1 MILNGEQQLP
11 VSREQVWAA
20 LMNPEVLRLSIPGC
34 ESVTEVEPG
43 IYAVKVV
50 IEIGPVK
57 ARFNGKLRQ
66 LDMKAPETYTLAF
79 EGDGGVAGFAKGSA
93 VVTLEEGANKGTVL
107 KYEAKAEI
115 GGRLAQ
121 IGSRLI
127 DATSAKLTKQF
138 FERFSQQLLGPA
150 PAVAEPA
157 KVAAPAM
164 GTAVAAAGS
173 AVAATPAFV
182 PAPVYAQATPSK
194 SGVSIQMPAW
204 TWAFT
209 VLVIALLA
217 AYLGSR

>member
-11 VSREQVWAA
+11 VSREQVWSA

-34 ESVTEVEPG
+34 ESVTEEEPG
-43 IYAVKVV
+43 VYAVRVV

-93 VVTLEEGANKGTVL
+93 VVTLEEAANKGTVL

-138 FERFSQQLLGPA
+138 FERLSQQLLGPA
-150 PAVAEPA
+150 PAAVEPA
-157 KVAAPAM
+157 KVAAPATAPAM
-164 GTAVAAAGS
+164 GTAVAAA
-173 AVAATPAFV
+173 PAFV

>member
-57 ARFNGKLRQ
+57 ARFNGKLKQ
-66 LDMKAPETYTLAF
+66 LDMTAPETYTLAF

-93 VVTLEEGANKGTVL
+93 VVTLEAAANKGTLL

-138 FERFSQQLLGPA
+138 FERFSKQLLGPESVSTEQVKTGV
-150 PAVAEPA
+150 PAT
-157 KVAAPAM
+157 
-164 GTAVAAAGS
+164 GAAAGS
-173 AVAATPAFV
+173 ALTGAPVFV
-182 PAPVYAQATPSK
+182 PAPVYADATPAK

-204 TWAFT
+204 TWAFS

>member
-11 VSREQVWAA
+11 VSREQVWSA

-43 IYAVKVV
+43 IYAVRVV

-79 EGDGGVAGFAKGSA
+79 DGDGGVAGFAKGSA
-93 VVTLEEGANKGTVL
+93 VVTLEEAVNKGTVL

-138 FERFSQQLLGPA
+138 FERFSKQLLGPVPVA
-150 PAVAEPA
+150 AEPA
-157 KVAAPAM
+157 KVAVPAT
-164 GTAVAAAGS
+164 GAAVAADGS
-173 AVAATPAFV
+173 AVAGV
-182 PAPVYAQATPSK
+182 PAPVYAEASPSK